1 MNELRHVREDEFVGR
16 FSMRDFVESCDRA
29 FVLYGRGE
37 IANPPREE
45 RVEKREALDY
55 FRLDMPAERSG
66 LYRMRKVIEE
76 YSDVE
81 QGHLARREAYIE
93 LEDLRA
99 GKTVRLD
106 AGHITDMRTGAAAAL
121 ALRYVSASAV
131 RRVGVVGTGR
141 IARNIALACAAV
153 FDLEEL
159 RCTSRKEEN
168 RRDFAEF
175 VAPQIEASL
184 YMAPTIADCLAGV
197 DAVLL
202 AVPTPR
208 PILQEEDVR
217 EIDHVVVVAGDSRT
231 RQVAPEILEGRQVVV
246 DLLAQ
251 AEKSGEFLWAQQEGR
266 RERIRLARAADGS
279 VLTVGDAACGR
290 VPSGRTAIYL
300 TGMGAQ
306 DLCAA
311 IMVYEALVAR

>member
-1 MNELRHVREDEFVGR
+1 VNELRYIRENEFVGR
-16 FSMRDFVESCDRA
+16 FSMRDFVDSCDRA
-29 FVLYGRGE
+29 FVLYGSGE

-45 RVEKREALDY
+45 RVEKREGLDY

-99 GKTVRLD
+99 GKMVRLD
-106 AGHITDMRTGAAAAL
+106 AGHITDMRTGAAATL
-121 ALRYVSASAV
+121 ALRYISASAV
-131 RRVGVVGTGR
+131 
-141 IARNIALACAAV
+141 
-153 FDLEEL
+153 

-175 VAPQIEASL
+175 VAPQIEAPL

-197 DAVLL
+197 DAVLV

-208 PILQEEDVR
+208 PILQEGDVR
-217 EIDHVVVVAGDSRT
+217 EMDHLVIVAGDSRT